1 MAASTAS
8 EHARVLGLGNEI
20 LADDAFGILVARE
33 VQRRYPDAEVVCSS
47 ASGFDLLDNLLDVE
61 RLLVVDT
68 VITGDCPP
76 GTLRVFPARGIEPMA
91 GGSPHFVGLAE
102 VLRVAAALGMSLPR
116 EVAVIAVEAAEC
128 STAGGAIDPA
138 VTAAIP
144 RAVELAGAFLR
155 NDTS

>member
-1 MAASTAS
+1 MAASTAT
-8 EHARVLGLGNEI
+8 EHGARVLGLGNEI

-33 VQRRYPDAEVVCSS
+33 VERRYPGAEIVCSS

-76 GTLRVFPARGIEPMA
+76 GTLRMFPARGIEPMA

-102 VLRVAAALGMSLPR
+102 VLCVAAALGMALPR
-116 EVAVIAVEAAEC
+116 EVAVLAVEAAEC
-128 STAGGAIDPA
+128 ST
-138 VTAAIP
+138 
-144 RAVELAGAFLR
+144 
-155 NDTS
+155 